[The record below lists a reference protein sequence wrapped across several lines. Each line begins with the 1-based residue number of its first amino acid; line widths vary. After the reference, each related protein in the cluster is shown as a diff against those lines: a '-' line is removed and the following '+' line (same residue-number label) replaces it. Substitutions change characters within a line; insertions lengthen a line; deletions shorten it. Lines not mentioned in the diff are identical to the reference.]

1 MNPADPMGP
10 GPICNDSCG
19 AQVERLYPGMTYREL
34 VAKDVLIE
42 YIRSDAY
49 LSQKDAAQAA
59 ARMADALI
67 AALSKS
73 NAQNGGN
80 P

>member
-1 MNPADPMGP
+1 MNPAFP
-10 GPICNDSCG
+10 CKVHAYDSCG
-19 AQVERLYPGMTYREL
+19 AQVERLYPGMTHREL

-59 ARMADALI
+59 AQMADALI